1 MLKCILNTA
10 EICLCH
16 NHFNQDRS
24 NAALP
29 ERITAP
35 PLVPSGVI
43 PARLEDAYLDSTE
56 TDSHSPDSTPM
67 FPRWDELRA

>member
-1 MLKCILNTA
+1 MPLYLKGS
-10 EICLCH
+10 
-16 NHFNQDRS
+16 R
-24 NAALP
+24 
-29 ERITAP
+29 RP

-56 TDSHSPDSTPM
+56 TDSHSPDSTPK